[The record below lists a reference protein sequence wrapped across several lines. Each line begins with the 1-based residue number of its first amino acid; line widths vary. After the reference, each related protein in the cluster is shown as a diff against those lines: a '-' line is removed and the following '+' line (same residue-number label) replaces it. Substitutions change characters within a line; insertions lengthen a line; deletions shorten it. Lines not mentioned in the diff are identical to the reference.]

1 MKQQS
6 RGPKPVVGKKSV
18 KQMGAE
24 FEKATKVAPV
34 PSPRYKS
41 KILKIM
47 NKSEEMDNTIETI
60 EEKYKKL
67 VNDYVSMNA
76 KNVKIMN
83 KKNVKTYLMKDVSL
97 QKYLVDEMILAEP
110 GKKKDLPFAN
120 LFERRMNN
128 IVRNIVLV

>member
-1 MKQQS
+1 MKRQS

-24 FEKATKVAPV
+24 FKKATKVAPV

-47 NKSEEMDNTIETI
+47 NKSEEMDNTIETL

-76 KNVKIMN
+76 KNVKN
-83 KKNVKTYLMKDVSL
+83 YEYKKCKNISH
-97 QKYLVDEMILAEP
+97 
-110 GKKKDLPFAN
+110 
-120 LFERRMNN
+120 ERCF
-128 IVRNIVLV
+128 ITKVPC